1 MKGLLDF
8 GLRIESG
15 VAPLYIHST
24 MIDSWA
30 VIDVPRVSGGLFVTR
45 PNPAIRLPGEF
56 VIEYQWLVVSYRV
69 TD

>member
-1 MKGLLDF
+1 
-8 GLRIESG
+8 
-15 VAPLYIHST
+15 

-45 PNPAIRLPGEF
+45 PNPAIRLPGKF